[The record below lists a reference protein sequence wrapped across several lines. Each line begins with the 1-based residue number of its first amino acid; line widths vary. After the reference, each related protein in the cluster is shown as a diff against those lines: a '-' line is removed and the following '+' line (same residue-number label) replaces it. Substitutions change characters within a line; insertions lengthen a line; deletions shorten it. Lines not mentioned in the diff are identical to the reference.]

1 MNEYYFNRKK
11 KDTVKAK
18 EENDYGICKSYH
30 VDLANQK
37 PGDAWQQRQSSHTQ
51 QTTYPEKVLYNKVI
65 KVKIDFSSETIL

>member
-37 PGDAWQQRQSSHTQ
+37 PGDAWQ
-51 QTTYPEKVLYNKVI
+51 
-65 KVKIDFSSETIL
+65 